1 VSSCIQ
7 GLTQGWRPNSFGG
20 SGASYKNQDAL
31 ARPKSFRAETGSDG
45 DRQVKNGKWG
55 KGVVIRVPP
64 GTVVQEEITTIND
77 DGEVFSVTYLDIG
90 TLTLDEPELV
100 VALGGEGGEGSGVGG
115 KHGGRGVRRPRSPPV
130 GGERKMIKLTLKIV
144 ADVALVGVPN
154 SGKSTFL
161 ASVTR
166 AKPKIANVSVRDVV
180 GVDPLGPPLTFTIS
194 ILSLL

>member
-1 VSSCIQ
+1 M
-7 GLTQGWRPNSFGG
+7 
-20 SGASYKNQDAL
+20 
-31 ARPKSFRAETGSDG
+31 
-45 DRQVKNGKWG
+45 
-55 KGVVIRVPP
+55 
-64 GTVVQEEITTIND
+64 QEEITTIND

-166 AKPKIANVSVRDVV
+166 AKPKIANVSVRDIV
-180 GVDPLGPPLTFTIS
+180 GVNPLAPPLTFPIS